1 MLVVLACALTA
12 LGTAAVV
19 GRSSAGDGSP
29 TPLPAAERA
38 LTVPES
44 GTRTPEGPTQSAEP
58 SAGPGRTA
66 IADLVPGTCF
76 DDPVT
81 GGSTYDEVA
90 TVACEAVHDNEVVAV
105 FALDEGPW
113 PGSATVVAEA
123 QRRCQTDGPAVVSAA
138 GQEPSAWGFFVFHPT
153 RAAWTS
159 GDRSVQ
165 CVAYPLRGEPKTG
178 ALTT

>member
-1 MLVVLACALTA
+1 MTA
-12 LGTAAVV
+12 LATAAVV
-19 GRSSAGDGSP
+19 GRTTGDGTR
-29 TPLPAAERA
+29 TPLPAVERA
-38 LTVPES
+38 LTVPEAG
-44 GTRTPEGPTQSAEP
+44 GTPAPDPVPPAAPGPD
-58 SAGPGRTA
+58 RTA

-81 GGSTYDEVA
+81 GGSAYDEVT
-90 TVACEAVHDNEVVAV
+90 TVDCDAMHDNEVVAV

-123 QRRCQTDGPAVVSAA
+123 QRRCQTDGPAMVSAA
-138 GQEPSAWGFFVFHPT
+138 GLEPSAWGFFVFHPT

-178 ALTT
+178 ALTN